1 MKQQLIKPIVRI
13 GNSSGVV
20 LPKEWLNKKARI
32 ELIQESFSDIIKNI
46 FKILEEN
53 SLLQDTIGIY
63 LCGSYARDE
72 QRDDSDVDL
81 LVITSNIN
89 KRIKKDVYDVTLISK
104 DNVEKSLKNQILPI
118 LPMLKE
124 AKPILNK
131 DLLENYK
138 RTPLTKK
145 NLRWHIETTKSAIKM
160 NKYHIKLSEE
170 LSEKDAGDAV
180 AYSLVL
186 RIREALIIDSL
197 RKNKI
202 SSKKELIDVIKK
214 VAGSD
219 SAYKGYIYSKENPSK
234 QMKNILPIE
243 EAKKLLSYLENKIK
257 EQEKWLREK
266 KD

>member
-138 RTPLTKK
+138 RTPLTK
-145 NLRWHIETTKSAIKM
+145 
-160 NKYHIKLSEE
+160 
-170 LSEKDAGDAV
+170 
-180 AYSLVL
+180 
-186 RIREALIIDSL
+186 
-197 RKNKI
+197 
-202 SSKKELIDVIKK
+202 
-214 VAGSD
+214 
-219 SAYKGYIYSKENPSK
+219 
-234 QMKNILPIE
+234 
-243 EAKKLLSYLENKIK
+243 
-257 EQEKWLREK
+257 
-266 KD
+266 